1 MKHAPWM
8 ATVIVVVRQLV
19 AVLHGNAHDQ
29 LGVGLSAWQNAFV
42 YMVIVVAPLVAAA
55 LYWTRYVQAGALLLG
70 VSMLAGMT
78 SLWLM
83 LDAPSWYDL
92 QCVTAG
98 VALIGAAYW
107 AVEAYHEMTQTWR
120 AAAAYESLHGDE
132 EESAVPLPIDVVE
145 P

>member
-70 VSMLAGMT
+70 ISMLAGMLFGIFFHFIHVSPDNVQHLPAGDGQGSFIAT
-78 SLWLM
+78 AILLVPIELAGTIYGFW
-83 LDAPSWYDL
+83 SWSRL
-92 QCVTAG
+92 KKVRPATA
-98 VALIGAAYW
+98 A
-107 AVEAYHEMTQTWR
+107 E
-120 AAAAYESLHGDE
+120 
-132 EESAVPLPIDVVE
+132 
-145 P
+145 